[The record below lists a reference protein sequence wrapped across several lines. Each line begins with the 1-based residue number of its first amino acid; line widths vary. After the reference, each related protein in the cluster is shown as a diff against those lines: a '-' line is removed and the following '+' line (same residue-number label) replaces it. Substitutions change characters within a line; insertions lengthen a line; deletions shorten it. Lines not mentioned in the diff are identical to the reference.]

1 MAIVMKPTYLIL
13 NQFCGF
19 VELHTVK
26 SGACDDCRDLQF
38 AAVNKGPTGGKFT
51 KYRPHI
57 PAYIG
62 VGYGGAGTKSFNLI
76 LEDRVKIGR
85 VFTG

>member
-26 SGACDDCRDLQF
+26 SGACDDCKDL
-38 AAVNKGPTGGKFT
+38 
-51 KYRPHI
+51 
-57 PAYIG
+57 
-62 VGYGGAGTKSFNLI
+62 
-76 LEDRVKIGR
+76 
-85 VFTG
+85 